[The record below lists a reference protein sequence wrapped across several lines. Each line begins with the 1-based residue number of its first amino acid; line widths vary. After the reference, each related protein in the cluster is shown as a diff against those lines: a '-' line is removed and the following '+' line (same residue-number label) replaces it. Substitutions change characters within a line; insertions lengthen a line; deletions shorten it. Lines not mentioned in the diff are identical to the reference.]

1 MREGRRTKRCSN
13 YVLNNTVIFLL
24 APSVRAFTCDLL
36 QRRVKGLEDAN
47 RKLRAEASQ
56 LASDSSETEQR
67 EEQILQDLANQLGT
81 VISNTFTLRQT
92 SYIINVVF
100 FPADAN
106 NHIKNQ
112 DDELA
117 NKYEESCKQREEI
130 TSLIGQLVSQKHKIR
145 EVRPLFYY

>member
-100 FPADAN
+100 FSRARQTIFN
-106 NHIKNQ
+106 WTTN
-112 DDELA
+112 
-117 NKYEESCKQREEI
+117 
-130 TSLIGQLVSQKHKIR
+130 
-145 EVRPLFYY
+145 